1 MTQTTYTVFQELIH
15 YLRKKAQP
23 LFPSELNKTKKSHI
37 YLSSV
42 ARILTADIC
51 FEFQLQF

>member
-1 MTQTTYTVFQELIH
+1 MAQTTYTVFQELIH